1 MEEVRPGLRKRLGE
15 GVSAAVLRRPVL
27 ASIARNA
34 GWQVS
39 DRLLRM
45 GVGVFVSVWI
55 ARALGPADF
64 GALGWMQALA
74 GLFLALTSLG
84 LGEIMV
90 RELVRA
96 PDDAPELM
104 GTALAMQLVGGSIG
118 YGLLILTV
126 LLLRPGEGDTL
137 LLALVLGIGLV
148 AQASDVVRYWHDAR
162 LESRYAIWVTNG
174 VFVLVSAVRVALLL
188 AGAPLIAFA
197 VMISVEA
204 VLTAAALLVLQ
215 QRRRGGMQPGGMQQV
230 GMHWR
235 PRLARASALLR
246 ESWPLLFASIAVLIN
261 MRIDQVM
268 LGAMSSETAVGLY
281 TAAVRLSEIWYF
293 VPMVIIASA
302 YPALVAVHGKDERAE
317 AWQWRRLYALM
328 FWMAL
333 AAGVGASL
341 LAGPVVVMLF
351 GSDYAAAGD
360 VLEVHI
366 WSGLA
371 VCVGSVWSKWML
383 LEGKLRMTLFVHVVS
398 AALNIGCN
406 LWLIPDYGAMGAA
419 IATLVASLLS
429 AFIGFFLHRPAVVF
443 GHLAA
448 AIMPWRRAAA

>member
-1 MEEVRPGLRKRLGE
+1 MDDVRPGVRKRLGA
-15 GVSAAVLRRPVL
+15 GLSAAVARRPVL

-39 DRLLRM
+39 DRVLRM

-55 ARALGPADF
+55 ARTLGPADF

-74 GLFLALTSLG
+74 GLFLAVTSLG
-84 LGEIMV
+84 MAEIMV

-96 PDDAPELM
+96 PEDAPELM
-104 GTALAMQLVGGSIG
+104 GTALAMQLAGGSIG
-118 YGLLILTV
+118 YGLLIITV
-126 LLLRPGEGDTL
+126 MLLRPGDGDTL

-174 VFVLVSAVRVALLL
+174 VFAVVSLVRVALLL
-188 AGAPLIAFA
+188 AGAPLLAFA
-197 VMISVEA
+197 IMISVEA

-215 QRRRGGMQPGGMQQV
+215 SRRQGGLFQ
-230 GMHWR
+230 WK
-235 PRLARASALLR
+235 PRLARARRLLG

-268 LGAMSSETAVGLY
+268 LGEMASNTAVGLY

-293 VPMVIIASA
+293 VPMVIVASA
-302 YPALVAVHGKDERAE
+302 FPALVAVHGKDERA
-317 AWQWRRLYALM
+317 ANWQWRRLYALM

-333 AAGVGASL
+333 AAGMGASVLARLVVTL
-341 LAGPVVVMLF
+341 LYGA
-351 GSDYAAAGD
+351 DYAGAGA

-366 WSGLA
+366 WSGLG
-371 VCVGSVWSKWML
+371 VCLGAVWSKWML
-383 LEGKLRMTLFVHVVS
+383 LEGKLRLTLFVHVMS
-398 AALNIGCN
+398 AVTNIGCN

-419 IATLVASLLS
+419 MATLIASLLS
-429 AFIGFFLHRPAVVF
+429 AFMSFFLHRPSVVF

-448 AIMPWRRAAA
+448 AIMPWRLGAV